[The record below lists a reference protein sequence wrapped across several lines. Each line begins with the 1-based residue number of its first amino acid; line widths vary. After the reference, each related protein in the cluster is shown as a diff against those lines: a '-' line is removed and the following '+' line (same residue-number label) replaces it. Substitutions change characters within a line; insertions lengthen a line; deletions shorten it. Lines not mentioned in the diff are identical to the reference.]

1 MKTKAYFL
9 GKKIR
14 KIFQYISAKYFTQH
28 AECYGSEYFYVI
40 DVTGHHDLFFF
51 LFFLDCIGCLVTL
64 QSLDLSYNKLIC
76 LSPAVAKLTQLH
88 YLDVGY
94 VFIIKLK
101 YLFTAVAKPIT
112 DLFLETVG
120 TSFNGTNSSLQVHL
134 F

>member
-1 MKTKAYFL
+1 MLWFWIFL
-9 GKKIR
+9 CDR
-14 KIFQYISAKYFTQH
+14 
-28 AECYGSEYFYVI
+28 
-40 DVTGHHDLFFF
+40 HHWSSWFILFP
-51 LFFLDCIGCLVTL
+51 FFLDCIGCLVTL

-101 YLFTAVAKPIT
+101 YLLTAVAKSII
-112 DLFLETVG
+112 DLFLEMVG

-134 F
+134 FWLQIYLS